1 MKLSLRQAILFLVG
15 GAAGTAGVQS
25 ASTSVH
31 ADVVTVHQGDTTW
44 GFAKKYGTTVKKIV
58 KDNHLKNGGHDI
70 YVNQK
75 LDIDNNKAAKG
86 ISAYAETTSQ
96 ASSNTTATST
106 AQTQAQSAVSQAPS
120 YNSANTSTDQTNTTT
135 QNYNSGTTVQAQ
147 APARTQS
154 ATPAASSSEE
164 AAKAWIVARESGG
177 NYNAVNASSGA
188 YGKYQLLPGYLHGDY
203 SAANQDRTANNY
215 VHGRYGSWSA
225 AKAFWEAH
233 GWY

>member
-25 ASTSVH
+25 ASTAVH
-31 ADVVTVHQGDTTW
+31 ADVVTVNVHHGDTTW
-44 GFAKKYGTTVKKIV
+44 GISRKYGTTVKKIV

-70 YVNQK
+70 YENQK
-75 LDIDNNKAAKG
+75 LKVDDNKGVTGTTVHAA
-86 ISAYAETTSQ
+86 TTTQ
-96 ASSNTTATST
+96 ASQNAAVSTAQSQTATS
-106 AQTQAQSAVSQAPS
+106 QVPS
-120 YNSANTSTDQTNTTT
+120 YNSAYSSQSNTGAQGYNAGTTTTTT
-135 QNYNSGTTVQAQ
+135 QS
-147 APARTQS
+147 
-154 ATPAASSSEE
+154 

-215 VHGRYGSWSA
+215 VHGRYGSWTA

>member
-31 ADVVTVHQGDTTW
+31 ADVVTVYQGDTTW

-86 ISAYAETTSQ
+86 ISAYADTTSQ
-96 ASSNTTATST
+96 ASS
-106 AQTQAQSAVSQAPS
+106 AQTQAPSVVSQAPS
-120 YNSANTSTDQTNTTT
+120 YNSVNTSTGQTNTTA
-135 QNYNSGTTVQAQ
+135 QNYNSGTTAQ

>member
-25 ASTSVH
+25 ASTAVH
-31 ADVVTVHQGDTTW
+31 ADVVTVNVYHGDTTW
-44 GFAKKYGTTVKKIV
+44 GISRKYGTTVKKIV

-70 YVNQK
+70 YEDQK
-75 LDIDNNKAAKG
+75 LKVDDNKGVSGSTVQAA
-86 ISAYAETTSQ
+86 TTTQ
-96 ASSNTTATST
+96 ASQNTTASVVQSQT
-106 AQTQAQSAVSQAPS
+106 ATTQAPS
-120 YNSANTSTDQTNTTT
+120 YKSNYGSAYGSNTQANTGAQSYNTGSANT
-135 QNYNSGTTVQAQ
+135 
-147 APARTQS
+147 TQS

-215 VHGRYGSWSA
+215 VHGRYGSWTA

>member
-44 GFAKKYGTTVKKIV
+44 GLSQKYGTTVNKIV

-86 ISAYAETTSQ
+86 TTAYADSTSQ
-96 ASSNTTATST
+96 ASSTTTATSSV
-106 AQTQAQSAVSQAPS
+106 QTQAPS
-120 YNSANTSTDQTNTTT
+120 YNSVNTSTGQTNTTA
-135 QNYNSGTTVQAQ
+135 QNYNSGTTVQAP

>member
-44 GFAKKYGTTVKKIV
+44 GLSQKYGTTVNKIV

-86 ISAYAETTSQ
+86 TTAYAETTLQ
-96 ASSNTTATST
+96 ASSTTAATST

-120 YNSANTSTDQTNTTT
+120 YNSANTSTGQTNTTA
-135 QNYNSGTTVQAQ
+135 QNYNSSTTVQ

>member
-25 ASTSVH
+25 ASTAVH
-31 ADVVTVHQGDTTW
+31 ADVVTVNVHHGDTTW
-44 GFAKKYGTTVKKIV
+44 GISRKYGTTVKKIV

-70 YVNQK
+70 YENQK
-75 LDIDNNKAAKG
+75 LKVDDNKGVTGTTVHAA
-86 ISAYAETTSQ
+86 TTTQ
-96 ASSNTTATST
+96 ASQNAAVST
-106 AQTQAQSAVSQAPS
+106 AQSQTATSQAPS
-120 YNSANTSTDQTNTTT
+120 YNSVYSSQSNTGAQGYNAGTTT
-135 QNYNSGTTVQAQ
+135 TT
-147 APARTQS
+147 TQS
-154 ATPAASSSEE
+154 ATPAASGSEE

-215 VHGRYGSWSA
+215 VHGRYGSWTA